1 MGAKKAAAINNLDV
15 TRSIGP
21 TTGAAILVNIKEAP
35 QVNPMAIIRKRSI
48 KNLLIFIKTP
58 GGGA

>member
-1 MGAKKAAAINNLDV
+1 V

-48 KNLLIFIKTP
+48 KNLLIFIRTP
-58 GGGA
+58 DGGA